1 MCYNTVHLENG
12 DIFGDLT
19 IAIKT
24 IFIIDTM
31 LILKYY
37 KKKKLKNC
45 KCQKIISNFCKM
57 PSPCIISLTMHNC
70 LEDSHE
76 KIMAVSKE
84 LLEDFISK
92 QLYHSSQ
99 HLLLNACGDFFL
111 H

>member
-37 KKKKLKNC
+37 KN
-45 KCQKIISNFCKM
+45 
-57 PSPCIISLTMHNC
+57 
-70 LEDSHE
+70 
-76 KIMAVSKE
+76 
-84 LLEDFISK
+84 
-92 QLYHSSQ
+92 
-99 HLLLNACGDFFL
+99 
-111 H
+111 

>member
-37 KKKKLKNC
+37 KKKIKKLQMSENHIKLLQNAFSLHN
-45 KCQKIISNFCKM
+45 ISD
-57 PSPCIISLTMHNC
+57 H
-70 LEDSHE
+70 
-76 KIMAVSKE
+76 A
-84 LLEDFISK
+84 
-92 QLYHSSQ
+92 
-99 HLLLNACGDFFL
+99 
-111 H
+111 

>member
-37 KKKKLKNC
+37 KNLKIANVRKSYQTSA
-45 KCQKIISNFCKM
+45 KC
-57 PSPCIISLTMHNC
+57 
-70 LEDSHE
+70 
-76 KIMAVSKE
+76 
-84 LLEDFISK
+84 LLP
-92 QLYHSSQ
+92 
-99 HLLLNACGDFFL
+99 A
-111 H
+111 